1 MITIRKPQCFSEIGL
16 KDNQEDYLFPS
27 DATDKSRVF
36 ILCDGMGGHD
46 NGEVASRTAA
56 ETLGEYLTSCREV
69 DTEVFLAAL
78 GKAYDALDAID
89 TGSDRKPGT
98 TMTCLCLNDDSYLV
112 AHIGDSRIYHLRPSL
127 YDPSTGRG
135 GIIYQSSDHSLV
147 NDLLKAGEIT
157 EEEARDF
164 PRKNVITRA
173 MQPHLEQRYKA
184 DVYEFDDI
192 RSGDYFFLC
201 CDGILEQLSN
211 ETLCKIIADRSLDDG
226 QKLSAIKAVCDGR
239 TRDNYTCW
247 LIPIDKASV
256 NGHGAKRQ
264 GVITPEVEDRD
275 NVVTASVRSHSDPV
289 THQKRSV
296 TVADSQSKSHDRR
309 SFFLS
314 TVAAAGVA
322 AAVVWFGL
330 NLFRGDEP
338 KDIIEVQTPPD
349 ASSVDEEPVRAP
361 KPVERKS
368 VTRRPPAP
376 TEASLKSQSAKEIE
390 LESPE
395 SKESVTVNVT
405 TAAPGG
411 PEAPQEAR
419 TPEPSNVPAQNPT
432 PAPNPAQT
440 PAQNP
445 TPAPARNPAQPPAR
459 NTDSD
464 PTKDPVKNSVT
475 TPAREQDKESD
486 RNQKK
491 NTDKKIK
498 DEINKAKPDTTK
510 KG

>member
-1 MITIRKPQCFSEIGL
+1 MIEIRKPRCFSEIGR

-78 GKAYDALDAID
+78 GKAYDALDGID

-98 TMTCLCLNDDSYLV
+98 TMTCLCLNEDSYLV

-127 YDPSTGRG
+127 YDPATRRG

-173 MQPHLEQRYKA
+173 MQPHLDQRYRA
-184 DVYEFDDI
+184 DIYEFDDI
-192 RSGDYFFLC
+192 RGGDYFFLC

-211 ETLCKIIADRSLDDG
+211 EMLCKIIADRSLDDG

-256 NGHGAKRQ
+256 NGHGTKRQ
-264 GVITPEVEDRD
+264 GVINPVVEDRE
-275 NVVTASVRSHSDPV
+275 NVVTVSVQSHSNLVGPK
-289 THQKRSV
+289 KRSV
-296 TVADSQSKSHDRR
+296 TVADSRSKSHDRR
-309 SFFLS
+309 FFFLS

-330 NLFRGDEP
+330 DFFR
-338 KDIIEVQTPPD
+338 
-349 ASSVDEEPVRAP
+349 VDETKDHIEAQIQPDTPSDDKVPVNAP
-361 KPVERKS
+361 QPVERDSAARFPIAK
-368 VTRRPPAP
+368 
-376 TEASLKSQSAKEIE
+376 EASRNSQPAQETTIE
-390 LESPE
+390 PSVAPE
-395 SKESVTVNVT
+395 SKEPITVNVST
-405 TAAPGG
+405 DTPFGQQS
-411 PEAPQEAR
+411 PEEAR
-419 TPEPSNVPAQNPT
+419 AMDPSNVPAQPPANNHVSAPT
-432 PAPNPAQT
+432 NNTDTVP
-440 PAQNP
+440 
-445 TPAPARNPAQPPAR
+445 PPAR
-459 NTDSD
+459 G
-464 PTKDPVKNSVT
+464 
-475 TPAREQDKESD
+475 
-486 RNQKK
+486 QKK
-491 NTDKKIK
+491 NTDMEVN
-498 DEINKAKPDTTK
+498 DEINKAKTDTTK
-510 KG
+510 KVHN

>member
-1 MITIRKPQCFSEIGL
+1 MIEIRKPRCFSEIGL

-78 GKAYDALDAID
+78 GKAYDALDGID

-98 TMTCLCLNDDSYLV
+98 TMTCLCLNEDSYLV

-127 YDPSTGRG
+127 YDPATGRG

-173 MQPHLEQRYKA
+173 MQPHLEPRYRA
-184 DVYEFDDI
+184 DIYEFDDI
-192 RSGDYFFLC
+192 RGGDYFFLC

-256 NGHGAKRQ
+256 NSHDAKRQ
-264 GVITPEVEDRD
+264 GVINPVVENREDRHSAPD
-275 NVVTASVRSHSDPV
+275 RMPSATAPATRPPV
-289 THQKRSV
+289 KAAPSPAKNRNR
-296 TVADSQSKSHDRR
+296 K
-309 SFFLS
+309 FFFA
-314 TVAAAGVA
+314 TVAAAAVA
-322 AAVVWFGL
+322 SAVVWFGL
-330 NLFRGDEP
+330 SFFRSCSADNKTE
-338 KDIIEVQTPPD
+338 DQVQQETP
-349 ASSVDEEPVRAP
+349 AERTAPVRHRQPASQSP
-361 KPVERKS
+361 QGHRRVNVKS
-368 VTRRPPAP
+368 
-376 TEASLKSQSAKEIE
+376 TEAVKPAEDVSTEATKEI
-390 LESPE
+390 
-395 SKESVTVNVT
+395 VDMT
-405 TAAPGG
+405 TDQV
-411 PEAPQEAR
+411 EE
-419 TPEPSNVPAQNPT
+419 TKPA
-432 PAPNPAQT
+432 
-440 PAQNP
+440 
-445 TPAPARNPAQPPAR
+445 
-459 NTDSD
+459 
-464 PTKDPVKNSVT
+464 
-475 TPAREQDKESD
+475 
-486 RNQKK
+486 
-491 NTDKKIK
+491 
-498 DEINKAKPDTTK
+498 TTK
-510 KG
+510 NVDD